1 MALKKFCGYKSQ
13 KILFFEEITIYYIVW
28 MWSHTIMVV
37 KEKTD
42 MAGLGKIRIKKY
54 LEDKMGIVTGQVVT
68 DGKLRYYRNEY
79 VYTELEDG
87 RISISMKNEHGD
99 SIVMPAE
106 IELTAALVA
115 FFWII
120 QRRRR

>member
-1 MALKKFCGYKSQ
+1 MDVV
-13 KILFFEEITIYYIVW
+13 T
-28 MWSHTIMVV
+28 HTIMVV

-79 VYTELEDG
+79 VHTELDDG
-87 RISISMKNEHGD
+87 RIRISLKNGNGD

-115 FFWII
+115 FFGLYSGDGAKGTEDSTNPGMIKPSI
-120 QRRRR
+120 AFS

>member
-1 MALKKFCGYKSQ
+1 
-13 KILFFEEITIYYIVW
+13 
-28 MWSHTIMVV
+28 
-37 KEKTD
+37 

-87 RISISMKNEHGD
+87 RISISLKNEHGD

-115 FFWII
+115 FLDYTAETALKEPKIRQI
-120 QRRRR
+120 LG

>member
-1 MALKKFCGYKSQ
+1 MDVV
-13 KILFFEEITIYYIVW
+13 TP
-28 MWSHTIMVV
+28 TIMVV

-87 RISISMKNEHGD
+87 RISISLKNEHGD

-115 FFWII
+115 FWII